1 MYLIIDKAD
10 DYIEETNRSQYLT
23 FASTDKNE
31 EALTKYTEVWDKTKY
46 LIKTITDCEAAEYEK
61 DFMQIKVDSDGN
73 LSLNKTLKLHMLTV
87 IVRFFFEE
95 DGE

>member
-31 EALTKYTEVWDKTKY
+31 EALTKYTDG
-46 LIKTITDCEAAEYEK
+46 EAAEYEK